1 MRAFRRASLLA
12 GAFAFGLFFACGDDD
27 NVVRTRPDGGP
38 PSEGG
43 IDTGLPDGGNGLLS
57 CGVPIPATYD
67 SPNFAVNAKAA
78 LDLKAS
84 FKALEDKMKTTENA
98 GTAVVTAP
106 ELQAIFTGGTPS
118 LRSAATA
125 FAQTTVDN
133 YITAYADAVGKT
145 WSPAD
150 VADAGGDAGTSGGKY
165 EGTFHFSNVG
175 LDLREAIAKTLLT
188 GTFYNY
194 ALLLSSGLVTEATV
208 DNLVALFGATPK
220 FANST
225 DAEAGADADELVAE
239 YAARRDSKDPAR
251 PGSYQKIKRA
261 LLSAKAAAAAGE
273 KCKADLDA
281 AIKVFFAEWERA
293 SYLTVIYYL
302 NASATNASANPVKG
316 PSALHGF
323 GEALGFIG
331 SFRGIPQDRRKI
343 TDAQIDALLTKVGAA
358 VPYQL
363 VTDTNARIVAFNG
376 AFTDI
381 GAIYGLAPIDIEEA
395 KKAY

>member
-12 GAFAFGLFFACGDDD
+12 GLAAFGLFFACGDDD
-27 NVVRTRPDGGP
+27 NVVRTRPPAVPDSGSEAGP
-38 PSEGG
+38 LPEGG
-43 IDTGLPDGGNGLLS
+43 TGVLA

-67 SPNFAVNAKAA
+67 SPSFAVNAKAA
-78 LDLKAS
+78 LDLKAA

-98 GTAVVTAP
+98 GTAVVTAQD
-106 ELQAIFTGGTPS
+106 LQTIFTGGTPS

-125 FAQTTVDN
+125 TAQTTIDN

-145 WSPAD
+145 WAPAD
-150 VADAGGDAGTSGGKY
+150 VADAGGDAGMSGGKY

-175 LDLREAIAKTLLT
+175 LDLREAIAKTLL
-188 GTFYNY
+188 GAAFYNY
-194 ALLLSSGLVTEATV
+194 ALLLASGLVTEATV
-208 DNLVALFGATPK
+208 DNLLALFGATPK
-220 FANST
+220 LSNST
-225 DAEAGADADELVAE
+225 DPDAGADADELVAE
-239 YAARRDSKDPAR
+239 YAARRDSKDPSR

-261 LLSAKAAAAAGE
+261 LLSAKAAAGAGE

-281 AIKVFFAEWERA
+281 AIKIFFAEWERA
-293 SYLTVIYYL
+293 SYLTVIFYL
-302 NASATNASANPVKG
+302 NAAATNATAVPSKG
-316 PSALHGF
+316 PSALRGL

-343 TDAQIDALLTKVGAA
+343 TDAQIDALLTKVGGAA
-358 VPYQL
+358 PYQL
-363 VTDTNARIVAFNG
+363 ITDTNARIVAFNG

-381 GAIYGLAPIDIEEA
+381 GAIYGLNALDIEEA